1 VIKKTLYTG
10 RIDMSKII
18 RASGN
23 IAALFVCAAFSAT
36 VLQSSADSISS
47 RGGVISFD
55 GEFVIH
61 TFTESSTFTLP
72 KDVIADILLVG
83 GGGGGGSSQT
93 GGGGGAGGGVIY
105 RQNVN
110 LTAGTYEIQVGAG
123 GKGGSQNASGS
134 GGGRSIAFG
143 ITANAGG
150 GGGGVGKEGNPGASG
165 GGGSCAYET
174 DSVSVKK
181 GGLAVYE
188 GQGFPG
194 GASTNAT
201 RIGSNTY
208 HTHCWAGGGGGAG
221 GPGGNGVCTVE
232 GDANDYATKGYAGV
246 GGIGRACSIT
256 GSEVYYG
263 GGGGGGFADY
273 SGGNTTKAGT
283 VAGGKGGG
291 GNGSGCNV
299 TTVQYDGEDGL
310 DGFGGG
316 GGGSGGFAGVA
327 KNGGNGGSGVVIIRC
342 KVKPSGMLLIIR

>member
-1 VIKKTLYTG
+1 MY
-10 RIDMSKII
+10 
-18 RASGN
+18 A
-23 IAALFVCAAFSAT
+23 
-36 VLQSSADSISS
+36 
-47 RGGVISFD
+47 
-55 GEFVIH
+55 
-61 TFTESSTFTLP
+61 
-72 KDVIADILLVG
+72 
-83 GGGGGGSSQT
+83 
-93 GGGGGAGGGVIY
+93 
-105 RQNVN
+105 
-110 LTAGTYEIQVGAG
+110 
-123 GKGGSQNASGS
+123 
-134 GGGRSIAFG
+134 
-143 ITANAGG
+143 
-150 GGGGVGKEGNPGASG
+150 
-165 GGGSCAYET
+165 
-174 DSVSVKK
+174 
-181 GGLAVYE
+181 

-201 RIGSNTY
+201 RIGFNSY

-232 GDANDYATKGYAGV
+232 GAASDNSTKGYAGV

-273 SGGNTTKAGT
+273 SGGNITGPGT

-299 TTVQYDGEDGL
+299 TNRQFDGEDGL